1 VAVLLLAVTA
11 RAPSIAAAPDPP
23 RPVTELTASF
33 ERDLD
38 RWARRDRVPAAAA
51 AIVHDGELVW
61 EGAAGTADRESRAGA
76 GSDTVFQVA
85 SLSKPVTALGVMLLA
100 EEGRL
105 DLDRPIWD
113 YVRGWRLPPS
123 EHDAGRVTARLLLGH
138 RAGVGVHGY
147 PGYEPDRPLPT
158 LLGSLDGDNGGAGA
172 ATLVAEPG
180 TTTLYSSGGYAI
192 LQLAIEQITGEPFAG
207 YMQRRVLD
215 PLAMTHSSFE
225 PPIEV
230 ESASGHGWWGDRLP
244 AYRFREQ
251 AASGLYA
258 TAGDVARFLAVLSS
272 PSAQRAV
279 GVSATTIETMLEPAT
294 GGSFAL
300 GFAVDAS
307 AARTAGGAIAPGP
320 RIVWHN
326 GSNRGFRAVLAAAPD
341 SGDAFVVLTN
351 SDRGLAL
358 TDDLFCEWGLWLTGL
373 ESATCWVERKRR
385 GTLVAVAGLA
395 ALGTL
400 MDGAAFAR
408 RRSVRRARA
417 AAAAGG
423 RRAWAEDARHRP
435 PPRASSAWASHV
447 RLTISIA
454 LLLGWWIYWYTDRVA
469 LHREGIAHFVPVS
482 SQPPT
487 FFWLTAVVTAWCL
500 LGVARWASER
510 VEARR

>member
-11 RAPSIAAAPDPP
+11 RARAIAAAPSPM
-23 RPVTELTASF
+23 RPLTELIESF
-33 ERDLD
+33 DRDLD
-38 RWARRDRVPAAAA
+38 RLARRDRVPAAAA
-51 AIVHDGELVW
+51 AIVHGGELVW
-61 EGAAGTADRESRAGA
+61 EGAAGAADRESGAAAGRD
-76 GSDTVFQVA
+76 GRDTVFQVA
-85 SLSKPVTALGVMLLA
+85 SLSKPVTALGVMLLV

-123 EHDAGRVTARLLLGH
+123 DHDARRVTARLLLSH

-147 PGYEPDRPLPT
+147 PGYEPDRPLPS
-158 LLGSLDGDNGGAGA
+158 LLDSLGGDNGGAGA

-192 LQLAIEQITGEPFAG
+192 LQLAIEQISGEPFAA

-215 PLAMTHSSFE
+215 PLGMTRSSFE
-225 PPIEV
+225 PRTDLET
-230 ESASGHGWWGDRLP
+230 ATGHGWWGGRLP
-244 AYRFREQ
+244 PYRFREQ
-251 AASGLYA
+251 ATSGLYS

-272 PSAQRAV
+272 PSAQQAA
-279 GVSATTIETMLEPAT
+279 GVSATTIETMLQPA

-300 GFAVDAS
+300 GFAIDPS
-307 AARTAGGAIAPGP
+307 AARTANGEIAPGP

-341 SGDAFVVLTN
+341 SGDAFVALTN

-385 GTLVAVAGLA
+385 GTLVAVAGLFG
-395 ALGTL
+395 LGTL
-400 MDGAAFAR
+400 MDGVSFAR
-408 RRSVRRARA
+408 RRSIRRAHD
-417 AAAAGG
+417 AGVVTG
-423 RRAWAEDARHRP
+423 ERLTAERHL
-435 PPRASSAWASHV
+435 WASRV
-447 RLTISIA
+447 RLTISIT
-454 LLLGWWIYWYTDRVA
+454 LLLGWWVYWYTDRVA
-469 LHREGIAHFVPVS
+469 VLREGIAHFVPVS

-487 FFWLTAVVTAWCL
+487 FFWVTAVVTTWCL
-500 LGVARWASER
+500 LGVARWAVAR
-510 VEARR
+510 VDARR